1 VRPATSGVNVS
12 HGAGS
17 VKAQIVSALVARAGG
32 HRRGGRRLLRLG
44 PDAQVRLGHLGRQ
57 RDQLEDLAEDGV
69 GAR

>member
-1 VRPATSGVNVS
+1 VRWWRGRGATGV
-12 HGAGS
+12 
-17 VKAQIVSALVARAGG
+17 AGG
-32 HRRGGRRLLRLG
+32 GYFGW